1 MNYVL
6 VKCFEHL
13 LGDRVLHKEAWVATH
28 LGTHLLI
35 QVQICQI
42 CWQGYLGSVDHVDKL
57 YYILSAD
64 LNIKDETELRFI
76 PMGKEVTERRALLR
90 YSRFFLNDTLSI
102 YTGKFL
108 GKQQNN
114 FEWITKQRWFQI
126 EEYIYLTPI
135 SIVNEDSNE
144 ESYSSGDEDNYIYI
158 YLMGKKSSIREVNY
172 FRK

>member
-57 YYILSAD
+57 YYILSAE

-90 YSRFFLNDTLSI
+90 YSRFFLNDTDVINIHGEVSWQ
-102 YTGKFL
+102 TAEQFWV
-108 GKQQNN
+108 NN
-114 FEWITKQRWFQI
+114 EAAMVPDWR
-126 EEYIYLTPI
+126 
-135 SIVNEDSNE
+135 
-144 ESYSSGDEDNYIYI
+144 IYI
-158 YLMGKKSSIREVNY
+158 
-172 FRK
+172 